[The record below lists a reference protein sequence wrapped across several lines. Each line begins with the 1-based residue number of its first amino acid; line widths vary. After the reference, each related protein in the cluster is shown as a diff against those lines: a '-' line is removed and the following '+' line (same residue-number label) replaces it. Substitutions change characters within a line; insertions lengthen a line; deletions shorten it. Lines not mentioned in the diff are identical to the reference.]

1 MTEEEIKKAA
11 QENIEKIAKSAAEKS
26 AEEAVNKAFG
36 GKEFISKDE
45 AEKATNEIVTKSLA
59 EQKEEFN
66 KEMAKLSAQIKKA
79 SQTSLSGDER
89 VVKTFNEY
97 IAEAITEQAE
107 KLKNYDGGEMSIAL
121 KAVGDMSI
129 ANNFPGATPWIQ
141 DVRSPIIPSVYDR
154 VWLADQLP
162 QGTSDGNSIIY
173 PKENGGEGEIGV
185 WVSGSGPKPKVD
197 YDLTSQSAFFKWL
210 AGYVIIDR
218 EMLDDIP
225 WLISYL
231 QNKLLISLKLAE
243 NKFVLNGAPGGT
255 NPVEGLLDVATEYSG
270 SFTNPVDRLISAA
283 YGQIV
288 QDTKQFYRGTNS
300 ILTPLDSVNIGLNK
314 AEGSGEY
321 DLPAGSV
328 SFANGRLSVGGLVN
342 VESTEME
349 LNNFLTFDRNATLFL
364 RRLQPELKII
374 DTGFTLASENKVMIR
389 IEERVTMAIFNE
401 DAIVKGELV
410 PTPPVGG

>member
-1 MTEEEIKKAA
+1 MSELTEKEKQDQAAALEVVNKAA
-11 QENIEKIAKSAAEKS
+11 EAKAQEV
-26 AEEAVNKAFG
+26 VNKAFE
-36 GKEFISKDE
+36 GKEFISKEDAQKE
-45 AEKATNEIVTKSLA
+45 ASEIVAKSLA

-66 KEMAKLSAQIKKA
+66 KEMAKISAQIKKA
-79 SQTSLSGDER
+79 SQTTLAGDER

-97 IAEAITEQAE
+97 IADAITEQAE
-107 KLKNYDGGEMSIAL
+107 KLKSYDGGEMTIAL

-162 QGTSDGNSIIY
+162 QGTSDGNSVIY

-197 YDLTSQSAFFKWL
+197 FDLTSQSAFFKWL

-243 NKFVLNGAPGGT
+243 NKFVLNGAVGGT
-255 NPVEGLLDVATEYSG
+255 NPVDGLLTVATPYSG
-270 SFTNPVDRLISAA
+270 TFTNPVDRLISAA

-342 VESTEME
+342 VESTEMA
-349 LNNFLTFDRNATLFL
+349 LNNFLTFDRNAILFL
-364 RRLQPELKII
+364 RRLQPELKVI

-389 IEERVTMAIFNE
+389 IEERVTMAIFND
-401 DAIVKGELV
+401 DAIVKGLL
-410 PTPPVGG
+410 TPVTP

>member
-1 MTEEEIKKAA
+1 MNEEEKKA
-11 QENIEKIAKSAAEKS
+11 QEEAMKLVEKTAKEAAE
-26 AEEAVNKAFG
+26 EEVKKAFE
-36 GKEFISKDE
+36 GKDYVSKED
-45 AEKATNEIVTKSLA
+45 AENAVNEIVGKSLA
-59 EQKEEFN
+59 EQKAEFN
-66 KEMAKLSAQIKKA
+66 QEMAKLSAQIKKA
-79 SQTSLSGDER
+79 SQTKIEGDER

-97 IAEAITEQAE
+97 IAEAVTEHAD
-107 KLKNYDGGEMSIAL
+107 KLKSYDGGEMTIAL

-141 DVRSPIIPSVYDR
+141 DVRTPIIPSVYDR

-162 QGTSDGNSIIY
+162 QGTSQGNSVIY
-173 PKENGGEGEIGV
+173 PKENGGEGEVGV

-197 YDLTSQSAFFKWL
+197 FDLTSQSAFFKWL
-210 AGYVIIDR
+210 AGYVIIER

-255 NPVEGLLDVATEYSG
+255 NPVAGLLDVATPYSG
-270 SFTNPVDRLISAA
+270 AFTNPVDRLISAA

-288 QDTKQFYRGTNS
+288 QDTKQFYRGTNT
-300 ILTPLDSVNIGLNK
+300 ILTPYDSVSIGLNK

-342 VESTEME
+342 VESTEIA
-349 LNNFLTFDRNATLFL
+349 LNNFLTFDRNAILFL

-389 IEERVTMAIFNE
+389 IEERVTMAVFND
-401 DAIVKGELV
+401 DAIVKGLL
-410 PTPPVGG
+410 TPANPGG

>member
-1 MTEEEIKKAA
+1 MTEEEKKA
-11 QENIEKIAKSAAEKS
+11 QEEAMKLVEKTAKEAAE
-26 AEEAVNKAFG
+26 EEVKKAFE
-36 GKEFISKDE
+36 GKDYVSKED
-45 AEKATNEIVTKSLA
+45 AEKAVNEIVSKSIA

-79 SQTSLSGDER
+79 SQTKVDGDER

-97 IAEAITEQAE
+97 LADAITEQAE
-107 KLKNYDGGEMSIAL
+107 KLKSYEGGEMTISL

-141 DVRSPIIPSVYDR
+141 DVRTPIIPSVYDR

-162 QGTSDGNSIIY
+162 QGTSQGNSVIY
-173 PKENGGEGEIGV
+173 PKENGGEGEVGV

-197 YDLTSQSAFFKWL
+197 FDLTSQAAFFKWL
-210 AGYVIIDR
+210 AGYVIIER

-255 NPVEGLLDVATEYSG
+255 NPVEGLLTVATPYSG
-270 SFTNPVDRLISAA
+270 SFITPVDRIISAA

-288 QDTKQFYRGTNS
+288 QDTKQFYRGTNT
-300 ILTPLDSVNIGLNK
+300 ILTPIDSVAIGLNK

-328 SFANGRLSVGGLVN
+328 AFANGRLSVGGLVN
-342 VESTEME
+342 VESTEIAV
-349 LNNFLTFDRNATLFL
+349 NNFLTFDRNAILFL
-364 RRLQPELKII
+364 RRLQPELKVI

-389 IEERVTMAIFNE
+389 IEERVTMAVFNE
-401 DAIVKGELV
+401 DAIVTGLLTPP
-410 PTPPVGG
+410 PTP

>member
-1 MTEEEIKKAA
+1 MSELTEKEKQDQAAALEVVNKAA
-11 QENIEKIAKSAAEKS
+11 EAKAQEV
-26 AEEAVNKAFG
+26 VNKAFE
-36 GKEFISKDE
+36 GKDYISKEDAQKE
-45 AEKATNEIVTKSLA
+45 ASEIVAKSLA

-66 KEMAKLSAQIKKA
+66 KEMAKISAQIKKA
-79 SQTSLSGDER
+79 SQTSLAGDER

-97 IAEAITEQAE
+97 IADAITEQAE
-107 KLKNYDGGEMSIAL
+107 KLKSYDGGEMTIAL

-162 QGTSDGNSIIY
+162 QGTSDGNSVIY

-197 YDLTSQSAFFKWL
+197 FDLTSQSAFFKWL

-243 NKFVLNGAPGGT
+243 NKFVLNGAVGGT
-255 NPVEGLLDVATEYSG
+255 NPVDGLLTVATPYSG
-270 SFTNPVDRLISAA
+270 TFTNPVDRLISAA

-342 VESTEME
+342 VESTEMA
-349 LNNFLTFDRNATLFL
+349 LNNFLTFDRNAILFL
-364 RRLQPELKII
+364 RRLQPELKVI

-389 IEERVTMAIFNE
+389 IEERVTMAIFND
-401 DAIVKGELV
+401 DAIVKGLL
-410 PTPPVGG
+410 TPVTP

>member
-1 MTEEEIKKAA
+1 MSELTEKEKQDQAAALEVVNKAA
-11 QENIEKIAKSAAEKS
+11 EAKAQEV
-26 AEEAVNKAFG
+26 VNKAFE
-36 GKEFISKDE
+36 GKEYISKEDAQKE
-45 AEKATNEIVTKSLA
+45 ASEIVAKSLA

-66 KEMAKLSAQIKKA
+66 KEMAKISAQIKKA
-79 SQTSLSGDER
+79 SQTSLAGDER

-97 IAEAITEQAE
+97 IADAITEQAE
-107 KLKNYDGGEMSIAL
+107 KLKSYDGGEMTIAL

-162 QGTSDGNSIIY
+162 QGTSDGNSVIY

-197 YDLTSQSAFFKWL
+197 FDLTSQSAFFKWL

-243 NKFVLNGAPGGT
+243 NKFVLNGAVGGT
-255 NPVEGLLDVATEYSG
+255 NPVDGLLTVATPYSG
-270 SFTNPVDRLISAA
+270 TFTNPVDRLISAA

-342 VESTEME
+342 VESTEMA
-349 LNNFLTFDRNATLFL
+349 LNNFLTFDRNAILFL
-364 RRLQPELKII
+364 RRLQPELKVI

-389 IEERVTMAIFNE
+389 IEERVTMAIFND
-401 DAIVKGELV
+401 DAIVKGLL
-410 PTPPVGG
+410 TPVTP

>member
-1 MTEEEIKKAA
+1 MSELTEKEKQDQAAALEVVNKAA
-11 QENIEKIAKSAAEKS
+11 EAKAQEV
-26 AEEAVNKAFG
+26 VNKAFE
-36 GKEFISKDE
+36 GKEYISKADAQKE
-45 AEKATNEIVTKSLA
+45 ASEIVAKSLA

-66 KEMAKLSAQIKKA
+66 KEMAKISAQIKKA
-79 SQTSLSGDER
+79 SQTSLAGDER

-97 IAEAITEQAE
+97 IADAITEQAE
-107 KLKNYDGGEMSIAL
+107 KLKSYDGGEMTIAL

-162 QGTSDGNSIIY
+162 QGTSDGNSVIY

-197 YDLTSQSAFFKWL
+197 FDLTSQSAFFKWL

-243 NKFVLNGAPGGT
+243 NKFVLNGAAGGT
-255 NPVEGLLDVATEYSG
+255 NPVDGLLTVATPYSG
-270 SFTNPVDRLISAA
+270 AFTNPVDRLISAA

-342 VESTEME
+342 VESTEMA
-349 LNNFLTFDRNATLFL
+349 LNNFLTFDRNAILFL

-389 IEERVTMAIFNE
+389 IEERVTMAIFND
-401 DAIVKGELV
+401 DAIVKGLL
-410 PTPPVGG
+410 TPVTP

>member
-1 MTEEEIKKAA
+1 MSELTEKEKQDQAAALEVVNKAA
-11 QENIEKIAKSAAEKS
+11 EAKAQEV
-26 AEEAVNKAFG
+26 VNKAFE
-36 GKEFISKDE
+36 GKEYISKEDAQKE
-45 AEKATNEIVTKSLA
+45 ASEIVAKSLA

-66 KEMAKLSAQIKKA
+66 KEMAKISAQIKKA
-79 SQTSLSGDER
+79 SQTSLAGDER

-97 IAEAITEQAE
+97 IADAITEQAE
-107 KLKNYDGGEMSIAL
+107 KLKSYDGGEMTIAL

-162 QGTSDGNSIIY
+162 QGTSDGNSVIY

-197 YDLTSQSAFFKWL
+197 FDLTSQSAFFKWL

-243 NKFVLNGAPGGT
+243 NKFVLNGAVGGT
-255 NPVEGLLDVATEYSG
+255 NPVDGLLTVATPYSG
-270 SFTNPVDRLISAA
+270 TFTNPVDRLISAA

-314 AEGSGEY
+314 AAGSGEY

-342 VESTEME
+342 VESTEMA
-349 LNNFLTFDRNATLFL
+349 LNNFLTFDRNAILFL
-364 RRLQPELKII
+364 RRLQPELKVI

-389 IEERVTMAIFNE
+389 IEERVTMAIFND
-401 DAIVKGELV
+401 DAIVKGML
-410 PTPPVGG
+410 TPVTP

>member
-1 MTEEEIKKAA
+1 MTEEEKKA
-11 QENIEKIAKSAAEKS
+11 QEEAMKLVEKTAKEAAE
-26 AEEAVNKAFG
+26 EEVKKAFE
-36 GKEFISKDE
+36 GKDYVSKED
-45 AEKATNEIVTKSLA
+45 AEKAVNEIVSKSIA

-79 SQTSLSGDER
+79 SQTKVDGDER

-97 IAEAITEQAE
+97 LADAITEQAE
-107 KLKNYDGGEMSIAL
+107 KLKSYEGGEMTISL

-141 DVRSPIIPSVYDR
+141 DVRTPIIPSVYDR

-162 QGTSDGNSIIY
+162 QGTSQGNSVIY
-173 PKENGGEGEIGV
+173 PKENGGEGEVGV

-197 YDLTSQSAFFKWL
+197 FDLTSQAAFFKWL
-210 AGYVIIDR
+210 AGYVIIER

-255 NPVEGLLDVATEYSG
+255 NPVEGLLTVATPYSG
-270 SFTNPVDRLISAA
+270 AFTTPVDRIISAA

-288 QDTKQFYRGTNS
+288 QDTKQFYRGTNT
-300 ILTPLDSVNIGLNK
+300 ILTPIDSVAIGLNK

-328 SFANGRLSVGGLVN
+328 AFANGRLSVGGLVN
-342 VESTEME
+342 VESTEIAV
-349 LNNFLTFDRNATLFL
+349 NNFLTFDRNAILFL
-364 RRLQPELKII
+364 RRLQPELKVI

-389 IEERVTMAIFNE
+389 IEERVTMAVFNE
-401 DAIVKGELV
+401 DAIVTGLLTPP
-410 PTPPVGG
+410 PTP

>member
-1 MTEEEIKKAA
+1 MSELTEKEKQDQAAALEVVNKAA
-11 QENIEKIAKSAAEKS
+11 EAKAQEV
-26 AEEAVNKAFG
+26 VNKAFE
-36 GKEFISKDE
+36 GKEYISKEDAQKE
-45 AEKATNEIVTKSLA
+45 ASEIVAKSLA

-66 KEMAKLSAQIKKA
+66 KEMAKISAQIKKA
-79 SQTSLSGDER
+79 SQTSLAGDER

-97 IAEAITEQAE
+97 IADAITEQAE
-107 KLKNYDGGEMSIAL
+107 KLKSYDGGEMTIAL

-162 QGTSDGNSIIY
+162 QGTSDGNSVIY

-197 YDLTSQSAFFKWL
+197 FDLTSQSAFFKWL

-243 NKFVLNGAPGGT
+243 NKFVLNGAVGGT
-255 NPVEGLLDVATEYSG
+255 NPVDGLLTVATPYSG
-270 SFTNPVDRLISAA
+270 TFTNPVDRLISAA

-314 AEGSGEY
+314 AAGSGEY

-342 VESTEME
+342 VESTEMA
-349 LNNFLTFDRNATLFL
+349 LNNFLTFDRNAILFL
-364 RRLQPELKII
+364 RRLQPELKVI

-389 IEERVTMAIFNE
+389 IEERVTMAIFND
-401 DAIVKGELV
+401 DAIVKGLL
-410 PTPPVGG
+410 TPVTP

>member
-1 MTEEEIKKAA
+1 MTEEEKKA
-11 QENIEKIAKSAAEKS
+11 QEEAMKLVEKTAKEAAE
-26 AEEAVNKAFG
+26 EEVKKAFE
-36 GKEFISKDE
+36 GKDYVSKED
-45 AEKATNEIVTKSLA
+45 AEKAVNEIVTKSIA

-79 SQTSLSGDER
+79 SQTALDGDER

-97 IAEAITEQAE
+97 LAESLKENAE
-107 KLKNYDGGEMSIAL
+107 KIKGYDGGELTISM

-141 DVRSPIIPSVYDR
+141 DVRTPIIPSVYDR

-162 QGTSDGNSIIY
+162 QGTSDGNSVIY
-173 PKENGGEGEIGV
+173 PKENGGEGEVGT

-197 YDLTSQSAFFKWL
+197 FDLTSQSAFFKWL

-255 NPVEGLLDVATEYSG
+255 NPVAGLLDVATPYSG
-270 SFTNPVDRLISAA
+270 AFTKPVDRIISAA

-288 QDTKQFYRGTNS
+288 QDTKQFYRGTNT
-300 ILTPLDSVNIGLNK
+300 ILTPLDSVSIGLNK
-314 AEGSGEY
+314 ADGSGEY

-328 SFANGRLSVGGLVN
+328 AFANGRLSVGGLVN
-342 VESTEME
+342 VESTEIAT
-349 LNNFLTFDRNATLFL
+349 NNFLTFDRNVILFL
-364 RRLQPELKII
+364 RRLQPELKVI

-401 DAIVKGELV
+401 DAIVKGLL
-410 PTPPVGG
+410 TPPAPEPGE

>member
-1 MTEEEIKKAA
+1 MSELTEKEKQDQAAALEVVNKAA
-11 QENIEKIAKSAAEKS
+11 EAKAQEV
-26 AEEAVNKAFG
+26 VNKAFE
-36 GKEFISKDE
+36 GKEYISKEDAQKE
-45 AEKATNEIVTKSLA
+45 ASEIVAKFLA

-66 KEMAKLSAQIKKA
+66 KEMAKISAQIKKA
-79 SQTSLSGDER
+79 SQTSLAGDER

-97 IAEAITEQAE
+97 IADAITEQAE
-107 KLKNYDGGEMSIAL
+107 KLKSYDGGEMTIAL

-162 QGTSDGNSIIY
+162 QGTSDGNSVIY

-197 YDLTSQSAFFKWL
+197 FDLTSQSAFFKWL

-243 NKFVLNGAPGGT
+243 NKFVLNGAVGGT
-255 NPVEGLLDVATEYSG
+255 NPVDGLLTVATPYSG
-270 SFTNPVDRLISAA
+270 TFTNPVDRLISAA

-342 VESTEME
+342 VESTEMA
-349 LNNFLTFDRNATLFL
+349 LNNFLTFDRNAILFL
-364 RRLQPELKII
+364 RRLQPELKVI

-389 IEERVTMAIFNE
+389 IEERVTMAIFND
-401 DAIVKGELV
+401 DAIVKGLL
-410 PTPPVGG
+410 TPVTP